1 MRNLLL
7 FIFFMFISSCAN
19 PKMPTGGPPDKQP
32 PLVLKT
38 NPENGVLNFKGN
50 VLRFDFDEYVQ
61 QSSFRQAF
69 RIEPN
74 VDVTYKIKFKGKS
87 VLVEFEKPLP
97 EQTTIVATLGVSLTD
112 FKSNKLKEPF
122 KLALS
127 TGDVLNT
134 AQIHIPVLNAKDG
147 LRAENVKV
155 FLIPSDKSFTDKAL
169 YTAETDTSGLA
180 KFAYLPEQTFKI
192 LLVEDV
198 NRNRTWDSFE
208 WAQPANVE
216 TITAIKDSTILLS
229 ALHYL
234 RPDTIKPRLEGVGI
248 FAANRLRLRFSEPV
262 FPLASANFFAFSKS
276 DSIPFWVAYAEPDN
290 PTVYW
295 ALSESGLVADSSYI
309 FPSLPFQDQFRNTL
323 DSNDIRIVGEALKD
337 TVMLRILEVSPKEQ
351 LVSNDTLKVLFNG
364 IVTTQILDSLTVI
377 EQENQLKPYSFAKIE
392 KNRLCI
398 YPETAWDAA
407 YSYQFRIYNP
417 ATQNYL
423 THSPK
428 IIQADDLGSLS
439 IRFPFADSAG
449 VWITEISGTNY
460 YNRITS
466 NDSVLSVFQI
476 NDASVLV
483 RVFRDEN
490 QNDKWDS
497 GTIIPFKRPEW
508 FYINPKVAIKPK
520 MNSELEII
528 F

>member
-1 MRNLLL
+1 MRYLLLL
-7 FIFFMFISSCAN
+7 FFSILISSCAN
-19 PKMPTGGPPDKQP
+19 PRMPTGGPLDKEP
-32 PLVLKT
+32 PVVLKT
-38 NPENGVLNFKGN
+38 NPENGVLNFTEN
-50 VLRFDFDEYVQ
+50 SLRFDFDEYVQ
-61 QSSFRQAF
+61 QAAFRQAF

-74 VDVTYKIKFKGKS
+74 VDVAYKIKFKGKS
-87 VLVEFEKPLP
+87 VIVEFENPLP
-97 EQTTIVATLGVSLTD
+97 EQTTIVATLGVNLSD
-112 FKSNKLKEPF
+112 FKNNKLKEPF

-127 TGDVLNT
+127 TGNVLNT
-134 AQIHIPVLNAKDG
+134 AQIHIPVLHAKDG

-192 LLVEDV
+192 MLVEDV

-208 WAQPANVE
+208 WAQPAVIE
-216 TITAIKDSTILLS
+216 TVTAIKDSTILLS

-234 RPDTIKPRLEGVGI
+234 RPDTVKPRLDGI
-248 FAANRLRLRFSEPV
+248 GLFAANRLRLRFSEPV
-262 FPLASANFFAFSKS
+262 YPVPPASFFAVSNS
-276 DSIPFWVAYAEPDN
+276 DSISFWVAYTEPEN

-295 ALSESGLVADSSYI
+295 ALSESVLAADSSYA

-323 DSNDIRIVGEALKD
+323 ESNDLRIEGEALKD
-337 TVMLRILEVSPKEQ
+337 TSLLRILEVNPKEQ
-351 LVSNDTLKVLFNG
+351 LATNDTLNVLFNG
-364 IVTTQILDSLTVI
+364 VVSSQILDSLTII
-377 EQENQLKPYSFAKIE
+377 EQENQLNPYSFVRIE
-392 KNRLCI
+392 KNTLLI
-398 YPETAWDAA
+398 FPENVWDAA
-407 YSYQFRIYNP
+407 LSYQFRIYNP

-428 IIQADDLGSLS
+428 IIQADELGELS
-439 IRFPFADSAG
+439 IRFPFADSTG
-449 VWITEISGTNY
+449 VWITEISGANY
-460 YNRITS
+460 YKRVIS
-466 NDSVLSVFQI
+466 NDSVLTISQI

-497 GTIIPFKRPEW
+497 GSIIPFKRPEW

-520 MNSELEII
+520 MISELEIK